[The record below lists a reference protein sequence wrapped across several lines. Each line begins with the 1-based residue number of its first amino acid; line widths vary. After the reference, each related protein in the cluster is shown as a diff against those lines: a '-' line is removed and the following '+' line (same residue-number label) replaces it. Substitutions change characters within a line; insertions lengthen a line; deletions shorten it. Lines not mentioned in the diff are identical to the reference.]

1 MASKRRASGAN
12 ATQELH
18 RLGARIAV
26 VWILLHHRARCS
38 PGRSLYCRGDRGRL
52 GSVGGTGAHLGQHL
66 LSLPHALLF
75 LWQRQRIDV
84 LHRLQQLLQERQ
96 QPWG

>member
-1 MASKRRASGAN
+1 
-12 ATQELH
+12 
-18 RLGARIAV
+18 
-26 VWILLHHRARCS
+26 
-38 PGRSLYCRGDRGRL
+38 
-52 GSVGGTGAHLGQHL
+52 VGGTGAHLGQQQ

-75 LWQRQRIDV
+75 LWQRQGIDI